1 MDWTYQIEIIQKCI
15 LMSPSSLLAAASS
28 RIHVELCR
36 CSENLNLE
44 MNGYNRKV
52 NAVKNLPERST
63 KPEYV
68 EAGLRAQKM
77 TERSIRYR

>member
-1 MDWTYQIEIIQKCI
+1 MDRTYQIEIIQKCI
-15 LMSPSSLLAAASS
+15 VMSHSSLVAAAFS

-36 CSENLNLE
+36 RSEKLNLE

-52 NAVKNLPERST
+52 NEVKNLPELLT

-77 TERSIRYR
+77 TERSIRYL